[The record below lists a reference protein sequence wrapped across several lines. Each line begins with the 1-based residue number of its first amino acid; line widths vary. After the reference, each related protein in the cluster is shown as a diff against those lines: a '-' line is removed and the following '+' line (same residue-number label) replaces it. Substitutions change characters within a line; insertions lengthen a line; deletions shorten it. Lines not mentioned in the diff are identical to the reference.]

1 MNISSNLNLQAGAI
15 LDIQLVGTNS
25 YDRIAVGGAVN
36 LNSNSGAG
44 STLRLSVTG
53 TLRVGQQFTVI
64 DNQSA
69 GAVQGTFSAG
79 NGISA
84 NGYRF
89 VIAYNGGTGN
99 DVVLT
104 VQPKGMLI
112 GVK

>member
-44 STLRLSVTG
+44 STLRLSVAG
-53 TLRVGQQFTVI
+53 ALRVGQQFTII

-69 GAVQGTFSAG
+69 GAVQGAFSCGSSVSAG
-79 NGISA
+79 
-84 NGYRF
+84 GYRF
-89 VIAYNGGTGN
+89 AVAYNGGTGN

-104 VQPKGMLI
+104 VQPKGTVI